1 MTPPGIRGRLVAGLV
16 GAVLGA
22 GTCYLVLRAAT
33 AAWETRATRAEGT
46 VATLRTLAAAH
57 AARADAAAAAAATTR
72 AGPPPPEVEIRIQ
85 TIRATVPDT
94 AALEALEALARTLA
108 GALADSG
115 RALEAKDAEVRELR
129 AALALTGAAADTAG
143 AVLAARPGVMVAW
156 SWRPRLQ
163 GEVFARY
170 ELPGELCAGAGP
182 ALTVWRIRATGYVG
196 LCSTPTLTEATIEP
210 RAGVIVTMRVF

>member
-1 MTPPGIRGRLVAGLV
+1 VAGLV

-33 AAWETRATRAEGT
+33 AQWESRATRAEGA

-57 AARADAAAAAAATTR
+57 EARADAAAAAAAAVR
-72 AGPPPPEVEIRIQ
+72 AGPPPPDVEIRIQ
-85 TIRATVPDT
+85 TIRATVADT
-94 AALEALEALARTLA
+94 AAIDSLEALARTLA

-115 RALEAKDAEVRELR
+115 RALAAQDDAIRELR

-143 AVLAARPGVMVAW
+143 AVLADRPGVMVAW
-156 SWRPRLQ
+156 SWRPRVG

-170 ELPGELCAGAGP
+170 ELPGGLCGGAGP
-182 ALTVWRIRATGYVG
+182 VLTLWRIRATGYVG
-196 LCSTPTLTEATIEP
+196 LCSTPTLTEAAIEP